1 MLVAR
6 SACHLVQ
13 KVSVFMVKQ
22 ELFHRSTN
30 PREIEGERQ
39 DGPIRLLIADDHTI
53 LRQGLAAV
61 LDEEPDFDFVGFAED
76 GQQTLEGYAA
86 LKPDVVLL
94 DLRMPKRDGLEVA
107 RELVSRW
114 QANVL
119 ILTAFDHDEDLRQGL
134 KAGAKGYL
142 LKDAAREEIAD
153 AVRTVAQGGT
163 YLPAR
168 LANKLAGFMFR
179 TELTERERAVLRL
192 VCEGQSNKEIGAAL
206 FISEGTVKTHVKNL
220 FAKLDVNSRSEAVAA
235 AIRRGLARG

>member
-1 MLVAR
+1 M
-6 SACHLVQ
+6 
-13 KVSVFMVKQ
+13 
-22 ELFHRSTN
+22 E
-30 PREIEGERQ
+30 ERKHEK
-39 DGPIRLLIADDHTI
+39 GRIRLMIADDHTI

-61 LDEEPDFDFVGFAED
+61 LAEEPDLEFVGFAED
-76 GQQTLEGYAA
+76 GQQTLERYAA

-94 DLRMPKRDGLEVA
+94 DLRMPRRDGVEVA
-107 RELVSRW
+107 RELVKRW
-114 QANVL
+114 QAKVL
-119 ILTAFDHDEDLRQGL
+119 ILTAFDHEEDLRQGL

-168 LANKLAGFMFR
+168 LAHKLAAVMFR
-179 TELTERERAVLRL
+179 TELTERELAVLRL
-192 VCEGQSNKEIGAAL
+192 MCEGKANKEIGAAL

>member
-1 MLVAR
+1 MDPAEHDTR
-6 SACHLVQ
+6 
-13 KVSVFMVKQ
+13 
-22 ELFHRSTN
+22 R
-30 PREIEGERQ
+30 
-39 DGPIRLLIADDHTI
+39 IRLLIADDHTI

-61 LDEEPDFDFVGFAED
+61 LAEEPDFDFVGFAED
-76 GQQTLEGYAA
+76 GPQTLERYAA

-107 RELVSRW
+107 RELVGRW
-114 QANVL
+114 QAKVL

-168 LANKLAGFMFR
+168 LASKLAGVLFR
-179 TELTERERAVLRL
+179 TELTERELAVLRL
-192 VCEGQSNKEIGAAL
+192 MCEGKSNKEIGAAL

>member
-1 MLVAR
+1 MEQR
-6 SACHLVQ
+6 KHE
-13 KVSVFMVKQ
+13 KGRIRFM
-22 ELFHRSTN
+22 
-30 PREIEGERQ
+30 
-39 DGPIRLLIADDHTI
+39 IADDHTI

-61 LDEEPDFDFVGFAED
+61 LAEELDFEFVGFAED
-76 GQQTLEGYAA
+76 GQQTLERYAA
-86 LKPDVVLL
+86 LKPDVLLL

-107 RELVSRW
+107 RELVNRW
-114 QANVL
+114 QAKVL
-119 ILTAFDHDEDLRQGL
+119 ILTAFDHDEDLRQSL

-168 LANKLAGFMFR
+168 LGHKLAGIMFR
-179 TELTERERAVLRL
+179 TELTERELAVLRL
-192 VCEGQSNKEIGAAL
+192 MCEGKANKEIGAAL

-235 AIRRGLARG
+235 ALRRGLARG

>member
-1 MLVAR
+1 MDPVEHDTGR
-6 SACHLVQ
+6 
-13 KVSVFMVKQ
+13 
-22 ELFHRSTN
+22 
-30 PREIEGERQ
+30 
-39 DGPIRLLIADDHTI
+39 IRLMIADDHTI
-53 LRQGLAAV
+53 LRQGLVAV
-61 LDEEPDFDFVGFAED
+61 LAEEPDFDFVGFAED
-76 GQQTLEGYAA
+76 GQQTLERYGA

-107 RELVSRW
+107 RELISRW
-114 QANVL
+114 HARVL
-119 ILTAFDHDEDLRQGL
+119 ILTAFDDDEDLRQGL

-153 AVRTVAQGGT
+153 AVRTVAQGGM

-168 LANKLAGFMFR
+168 LASRLASIMFR

-192 VCEGQSNKEIGAAL
+192 MCEGKSNKEIGARL

-220 FAKLDVNSRSEAVAA
+220 FSKLDVNSRSEAVAA

>member
-1 MLVAR
+1 MDPVEHDTGR
-6 SACHLVQ
+6 
-13 KVSVFMVKQ
+13 
-22 ELFHRSTN
+22 
-30 PREIEGERQ
+30 
-39 DGPIRLLIADDHTI
+39 IRLLIADDHTI

-61 LDEEPDFDFVGFAED
+61 LAEEPDFDFVGFAED
-76 GQQTLEGYAA
+76 GQQALERYAA

-107 RELVSRW
+107 RELMSRW
-114 QANVL
+114 QAKVL
-119 ILTAFDHDEDLRQGL
+119 ILTAFDDDEDLRQGL

-168 LANKLAGFMFR
+168 LAGRLASIMFR

-192 VCEGQSNKEIGAAL
+192 MCEGKSNKEIGARL

-220 FAKLDVNSRSEAVAA
+220 FSKLDVNSRSEAVAA

>member
-1 MLVAR
+1 M
-6 SACHLVQ
+6 
-13 KVSVFMVKQ
+13 
-22 ELFHRSTN
+22 EE
-30 PREIEGERQ
+30 REHGKGR
-39 DGPIRLLIADDHTI
+39 IRLMIADDHTI

-61 LDEEPDFDFVGFAED
+61 LAEEPDFEFVGFAED
-76 GQQTLEGYAA
+76 GLQALERYAA
-86 LKPDVVLL
+86 LRPDVVLL

-114 QANVL
+114 QAKVL
-119 ILTAFDHDEDLRQGL
+119 ILTAFDHDEDLRRGL

-153 AVRTVAQGGT
+153 AVRTVAHGGT

-168 LANKLAGFMFR
+168 LAHKLAGVAFR
-179 TELTERERAVLRL
+179 TELTERELAVLRL
-192 VCEGQSNKEIGAAL
+192 MCEGKANKEIGAAL

-220 FAKLDVNSRSEAVAA
+220 FAKLEVNSRSEAVAA

>member
-1 MLVAR
+1 MA
-6 SACHLVQ
+6 
-13 KVSVFMVKQ
+13 
-22 ELFHRSTN
+22 E
-30 PREIEGERQ
+30 REHDKGR
-39 DGPIRLLIADDHTI
+39 IRLMIADDHTI

-61 LDEEPDFDFVGFAED
+61 LAEEPDFEFVGFAED
-76 GQQTLEGYAA
+76 GQQTLERYAA
-86 LKPDVVLL
+86 LKPNVVLL

-107 RELVSRW
+107 RELVNRW
-114 QANVL
+114 QAKVL

-134 KAGAKGYL
+134 KVGAKGYL
-142 LKDAAREEIAD
+142 LKDVAREEIAD

-168 LANKLAGFMFR
+168 LAHKLAGIMFR
-179 TELTERERAVLRL
+179 TELTERELAVLRL
-192 VCEGQSNKEIGAAL
+192 MCEGKSNKEIGATL

>member
-1 MLVAR
+1 MDPAEHEKGR
-6 SACHLVQ
+6 
-13 KVSVFMVKQ
+13 
-22 ELFHRSTN
+22 
-30 PREIEGERQ
+30 
-39 DGPIRLLIADDHTI
+39 IRLLIADDHTI

-61 LDEEPDFDFVGFAED
+61 LAEEPDFDFVGFAED
-76 GQQTLEGYAA
+76 GPQTLERYAA

-107 RELVSRW
+107 RELVNRW
-114 QANVL
+114 QAKVL

-168 LANKLAGFMFR
+168 LASKLAGFMFR
-179 TELTERERAVLRL
+179 TELTERELAVLRL
-192 VCEGQSNKEIGAAL
+192 MCQGKSNKEIGAAL

-220 FAKLDVNSRSEAVAA
+220 FAKLDVNSRAEAVAA